1 MFMQEVYGWTYK
13 ELDFLRLN
21 KDKYTECLTKAEYER
36 VQLQQDRKNKR
47 SDFLSSFDDDSEA
60 LLAIKYANSFK
71 QFKKI
76 LIIGTGGSSL
86 GGKALS
92 YPINESRLI
101 FLDNCDP
108 HTVDNLLRNLDF
120 TSTGLLVISKSGE
133 TIETLSLTDI
143 FLPYFV
149 SYGNVQKQSLIITEK
164 SGSSLAKIGNK
175 YNIIVLQHT
184 KGVTGRFS
192 ALTLTGLLPFA
203 LAGGDPIE
211 IKKQAIV
218 ALDLALNTP
227 NSDIVQGSAA
237 YFTLQK
243 EVGISS
249 HALIAYGDK
258 LQPLTYWFRQ
268 LWAESLGKNGIQ
280 AVPLTGLG
288 AVDQHSQLQM
298 WIDGPKNIA
307 FTVILPDSTNQGPV
321 VSNSIDVPSYLQG
334 NTVGDILY
342 SMGEATISSLKNANK
357 PVRVWKVKNSN
368 VNVVVTSMVNIM
380 LETIIVAKLF
390 DIDAYSQPA
399 VEDGKQMA
407 KDWLY
412 KNTK

>member
-21 KDKYTECLTKAEYER
+21 KDKYAEYLTKAEYER

-192 ALTLTGLLPFA
+192 ALTLTGF
-203 LAGGDPIE
+203 
-211 IKKQAIV
+211 
-218 ALDLALNTP
+218 
-227 NSDIVQGSAA
+227 
-237 YFTLQK
+237 
-243 EVGISS
+243 
-249 HALIAYGDK
+249 
-258 LQPLTYWFRQ
+258 
-268 LWAESLGKNGIQ
+268 
-280 AVPLTGLG
+280 
-288 AVDQHSQLQM
+288 
-298 WIDGPKNIA
+298 
-307 FTVILPDSTNQGPV
+307 
-321 VSNSIDVPSYLQG
+321 
-334 NTVGDILY
+334 
-342 SMGEATISSLKNANK
+342 LK
-357 PVRVWKVKNSN
+357 
-368 VNVVVTSMVNIM
+368 
-380 LETIIVAKLF
+380 
-390 DIDAYSQPA
+390 
-399 VEDGKQMA
+399 
-407 KDWLY
+407 
-412 KNTK
+412 